1 MTSWSTSGQYSTVW
15 ETSDDITDL
24 YAIRHV
30 YPITG
35 FNMLLSAYTK
45 SIQSQK
51 PLDIPAFIQTYSK
64 QQYGFDDQQS
74 FSFWKALTTCPYEV
88 KQGKVIA
95 SSGITVSQL
104 ADSQALAVKT
114 LYELQPQKNKEEFEH
129 YRLMADIRMLYL
141 TYQKIEA
148 EVNDPDFSNSKI
160 PSILVQ
166 LKKLLSDA
174 KLIDQ
179 RFISLNK
186 DTLYVTEL
194 QEENNLRNSKIRL
207 LYQQLAK
214 ERM

>member
-1 MTSWSTSGQYSTVW
+1 
-15 ETSDDITDL
+15 
-24 YAIRHV
+24 
-30 YPITG
+30 
-35 FNMLLSAYTK
+35 MLLSAYTK